1 MMSDEEVVAKPLPS
15 CREAARYLV
24 NCPSCGTEMQVV
36 HLRYKHRCRVRK
48 DPSARARQMHEKALV
63 EFARRATTENLVD
76 TI

>member
-1 MMSDEEVVAKPLPS
+1 MSYEAVVAKPLPS

-24 NCPSCGTEMQVV
+24 HCPSCGVEMQVV

-63 EFARRATTENLVD
+63 EFARRATTNLEEL
-76 TI
+76 